1 MKNSEDLS
9 DVVRS
14 LQQVLEQLDELEIN
28 IAAIKVAEALE
39 ILSAKNDATDQ

>member
-14 LQQVLEQLDELEIN
+14 LQQVLERLDELEFN
-28 IAAIKVAEALE
+28 VAAIKVAEALE
-39 ILSAKNDATDQ
+39 ILSANNDVPDQ